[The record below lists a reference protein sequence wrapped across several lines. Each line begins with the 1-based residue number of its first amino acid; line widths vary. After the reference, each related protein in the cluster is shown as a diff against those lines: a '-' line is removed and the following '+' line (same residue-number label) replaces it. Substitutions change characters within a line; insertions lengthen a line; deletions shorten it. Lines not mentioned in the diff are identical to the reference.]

1 MQIVRQDEQ
10 LLAAAY
16 GGKLTEFQRLVEQ
29 EEVGVNSKNEF
40 GVSALHMAV
49 MSGSLHV
56 AAYMLSRSVNVN
68 AQDDEGQTALHQA
81 CIDGDSDAFGLLTA
95 HKADVGART
104 RVGKTPLHLACWF
117 DHEEIV
123 SFLLEAGADVH
134 AQDNDGKCVL
144 DDEEIDPDIRQLITE
159 HSTVVRKPRVINLEK
174 KTTTTSSMGC
184 CVTEDEL
191 VHSEEQGSA
200 AEDDCD
206 EVPCPTI
213 SSSDP
218 ENVVDGGV
226 TFSTP
231 VGRTLSAGGP
241 REWEGK
247 GVKITAADEGVSAS
261 TAVPAW
267 PAPKSTAPSSSKS
280 TAGVTFSSSA
290 TTSLSS
296 HPKISSS
303 SGSAIAS
310 IGGECGAAA
319 EANKIQAAP
328 ALADNPLLRPLDPEL
343 DCVRPWEQQSGGAP
357 VSISDAALDRM
368 MAQPVTISDAAPVTV
383 SDAAPVTISDA
394 ALDRMFAQMGAN
406 MFG

>member
-1 MQIVRQDEQ
+1 MGQQSMQIVRQDEQ

-144 DDEEIDPDIRQLITE
+144 DDEEMDPDIRQLITE

-191 VHSEEQGSA
+191 VNSEEQGSA
-200 AEDDCD
+200 AENDCQM
-206 EVPCPTI
+206 
-213 SSSDP
+213 
-218 ENVVDGGV
+218 
-226 TFSTP
+226 
-231 VGRTLSAGGP
+231 R
-241 REWEGK
+241 
-247 GVKITAADEGVSAS
+247 AS
-261 TAVPAW
+261 R
-267 PAPKSTAPSSSKS
+267 
-280 TAGVTFSSSA
+280 
-290 TTSLSS
+290 
-296 HPKISSS
+296 
-303 SGSAIAS
+303 
-310 IGGECGAAA
+310 
-319 EANKIQAAP
+319 P
-328 ALADNPLLRPLDPEL
+328 ALQSLLGQHPNGLRHPRVKVPQASLFHPLPRLHSVPIQRQAHLQVL
-343 DCVRPWEQQSGGAP
+343 QLLQ
-357 VSISDAALDRM
+357 
-368 MAQPVTISDAAPVTV
+368 
-383 SDAAPVTISDA
+383 
-394 ALDRMFAQMGAN
+394 
-406 MFG
+406 

>member
-1 MQIVRQDEQ
+1 MGMQIVRQDEQ

-117 DHEEIV
+117 D
-123 SFLLEAGADVH
+123 
-134 AQDNDGKCVL
+134 
-144 DDEEIDPDIRQLITE
+144 DEEMDPDIRQLITE

-261 TAVPAW
+261 TAVHAW

-296 HPKISSS
+296 HPKTSSS
-303 SGSAIAS
+303 
-310 IGGECGAAA
+310 
-319 EANKIQAAP
+319 
-328 ALADNPLLRPLDPEL
+328 
-343 DCVRPWEQQSGGAP
+343 
-357 VSISDAALDRM
+357 
-368 MAQPVTISDAAPVTV
+368 
-383 SDAAPVTISDA
+383 
-394 ALDRMFAQMGAN
+394 
-406 MFG
+406 